1 MNIMQTL
8 KKISVWRR
16 LLLILILF
24 GLSIESIYITNDLMM
39 GNLSYQELVFT
50 HLGDPTTFLSYV
62 FFLLLAADFGFSRNG
77 SKSAQYKTKR
87 LGGSLGLAAA
97 ICGVFIALILVVSL
111 LAMLLKSGSL
121 NFSDEWSAEPL
132 FGLEWV
138 TPTLAALITVLQ
150 FFLRF
155 LFMAFLIFVINSL
168 CKKMPYGFIG
178 GLVVCLIDGVVYINF
193 NMIKPLRIFPVDYSY
208 IESSLRLT
216 PNAAFNVALCVL
228 YWGVLIAAACLV
240 YRLMHKGSRL
250 EKEEGSVQI

>member
-111 LAMLLKSGSL
+111 LAMLLKSGSSISATNGAL
-121 NFSDEWSAEPL
+121 SRYSGWNGLHQRWRRLLLCCSFSCGSYLWP
-132 FGLEWV
+132 
-138 TPTLAALITVLQ
+138 
-150 FFLRF
+150 FL
-155 LFMAFLIFVINSL
+155 
-168 CKKMPYGFIG
+168 
-178 GLVVCLIDGVVYINF
+178 
-193 NMIKPLRIFPVDYSY
+193 YS
-208 IESSLRLT
+208 
-216 PNAAFNVALCVL
+216 
-228 YWGVLIAAACLV
+228 
-240 YRLMHKGSRL
+240 
-250 EKEEGSVQI
+250 